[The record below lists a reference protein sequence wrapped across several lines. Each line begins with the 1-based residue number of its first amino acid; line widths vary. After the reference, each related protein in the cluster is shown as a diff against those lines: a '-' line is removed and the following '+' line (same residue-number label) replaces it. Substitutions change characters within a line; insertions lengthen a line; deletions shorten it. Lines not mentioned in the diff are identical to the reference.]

1 MRTALQQLTCVCRI
15 FLAFDASFTFSLIT
29 RACTS
34 RKQQHILPDRWDE
47 KLDDVL
53 DGDFPLMLRH
63 RLHCRIERS
72 GEGEEEAGDLRGSP
86 PMEDIIVMNE
96 VVIDRGMSPFLTNI
110 ECYCDGVFVTAVQGD
125 GIIISTPT
133 GSTAYS
139 VAAGG
144 SMVHPQVPGMLF
156 TPICP
161 HSLSFRP
168 LIFPDTVTLSV
179 QMQEGSRNANCWCSF
194 DGKERMQLSEG
205 DRLVI
210 SLARAPIPII
220 CNRNATED
228 WFGGIREGLFW
239 NHRLVQKSFK

>member
-1 MRTALQQLTCVCRI
+1 MSFLLRALFSPSLLTV
-15 FLAFDASFTFSLIT
+15 
-29 RACTS
+29 
-34 RKQQHILPDRWDE
+34 HILIPECWDE

-72 GEGEEEAGDLRGSP
+72 VEGEEEAGDLRGSP

-220 CNRNATED
+220 CNRVCSLASTNTTT
-228 WFGGIREGLFW
+228 IYRRHCCRCRKEGSGEALSYSQ
-239 NHRLVQKSFK
+239 RTCML